1 MTDMMTRNTTLT
13 IAFSILV
20 LTSIHAQKQKKSGK
34 NLGAIPAVSYNSDEG
49 FQYGAVLNLFDYGDG
64 SRYPAY
70 DYSAYL
76 EASAYTKGSQLLR
89 FFYDTEQW
97 IPGIRS
103 FFDLSYKNDY
113 MMDFYGYNGYQTIY
127 NQTTETSNRAFY
139 KMRQRQFSLLA
150 DFKGKLPL
158 EHLNWLASYNL
169 YNYKNGDVDVNRLN
183 EGVSP
188 LDPDYLDGSSLY
200 DHYVDWGLIGPNEAE
215 GGWVHAFKAGILY
228 DSRPERNNPSRGLYT
243 ELMLEFA
250 PNILNKMP
258 YLRYGF
264 VHRQYVG
271 LIPKKLNA
279 AIRIGTQG
287 KLGDNAIPF
296 FRKPGLISP
305 FSTRT
310 SITGLGGANSLR
322 GILRN
327 RVVSDGFAYTNVE
340 LRWRILDFSL
350 IGQDFYLGINGF
362 YDAGMVTDAVQ
373 LSLDQLNTS
382 DRATYFSETNVH
394 SLHQSVGG
402 GLKAAMNENFILS
415 AEAGKA
421 LDKRDGDRLSI
432 YINLN
437 YLF

>member
-127 NQTTETSNRAFY
+127 NQTTEASNRAFY

-188 LDPDYLDGSSLY
+188 Q
-200 DHYVDWGLIGPNEAE
+200 IRT
-215 GGWVHAFKAGILY
+215 ILMGAH
-228 DSRPERNNPSRGLYT
+228 S
-243 ELMLEFA
+243 M
-250 PNILNKMP
+250 
-258 YLRYGF
+258 
-264 VHRQYVG
+264 
-271 LIPKKLNA
+271 
-279 AIRIGTQG
+279 
-287 KLGDNAIPF
+287 
-296 FRKPGLISP
+296 
-305 FSTRT
+305 
-310 SITGLGGANSLR
+310 IT
-322 GILRN
+322 
-327 RVVSDGFAYTNVE
+327 
-340 LRWRILDFSL
+340 
-350 IGQDFYLGINGF
+350 
-362 YDAGMVTDAVQ
+362 M
-373 LSLDQLNTS
+373 
-382 DRATYFSETNVH
+382 
-394 SLHQSVGG
+394 
-402 GLKAAMNENFILS
+402 
-415 AEAGKA
+415 
-421 LDKRDGDRLSI
+421 
-432 YINLN
+432 
-437 YLF
+437 